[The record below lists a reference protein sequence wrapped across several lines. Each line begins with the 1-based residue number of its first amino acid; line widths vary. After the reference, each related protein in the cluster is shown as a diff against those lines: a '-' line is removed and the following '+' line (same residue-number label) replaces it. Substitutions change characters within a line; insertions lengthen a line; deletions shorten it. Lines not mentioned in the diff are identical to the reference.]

1 MNSFAKNWKNFLKEE
16 EFDTSD
22 MEVKDTLHPKFWFR
36 GRLDVNVRRKL
47 MKIAEDIIAELNLEG
62 KIKDITIT
70 GSIAS
75 YNWHNLS
82 DIDLHIMLDF
92 ADVDQNDELVGKYL
106 NSQKT
111 LWNKNH
117 TIIINGHEVEIY
129 FQDIKEEHKSLGL
142 YSIKTGEWLEE
153 PSRDDVELD
162 LITAEKKASALNDE
176 VEKIQDLFAE
186 KEYKLV
192 YSLCEKFKKEAV
204 KTNFTA
210 IQLLL
215 DYRSKNQK
223 IIFPT
228 SNSGYGVGEKN
239 KFCDENSPLNPI
251 SLYGKTKSDAEKLV
265 LKDGNCIAFRLAT
278 IFGFSYRMRTDLLV
292 NNFVERAIRYKKIE
306 IYEPMF
312 RRNFIHIR
320 DVISAFIFAI
330 ENFSKLKNNVYN
342 IGLSSANITKI
353 QLVKKIKKHVKNLK
367 ITINKNVRDPDQRDY
382 FVSNKKIEKKG
393 FKARINL
400 DDGIEELVPILKNST
415 YKFKNNY

>member
-1 MNSFAKNWKNFLKEE
+1 MKKKILITGGAGYIGSMLSTRLVEKGYYVTVVDNLKYSSDSINHLFYFKNF
-16 EFDTSD
+16 
-22 MEVKDTLHPKFWFR
+22 KFINE
-36 GRLDVNVRRKL
+36 DVTQKKVIK
-47 MKIAEDIIAELNLEG
+47 KIIRNQ
-62 KIKDITIT
+62 
-70 GSIAS
+70 
-75 YNWHNLS
+75 
-82 DIDLHIMLDF
+82 DF
-92 ADVDQNDELVGKYL
+92 ILPLAALVGA
-106 NSQKT
+106 
-111 LWNKNH
+111 
-117 TIIINGHEVEIY
+117 
-129 FQDIKEEHKSLGL
+129 
-142 YSIKTGEWLEE
+142 
-153 PSRDDVELD
+153 P
-162 LITAEKKASALNDE
+162 
-176 VEKIQDLFAE
+176 
-186 KEYKLV
+186 
-192 YSLCEKFKKEAV
+192 LCEKFKKEAV